1 MLSITRNKKSKHNK
15 ILLLAKSKSNR
26 IEAPISQALIDL
38 EISHE
43 EFITISKEKGKYEK
57 MKQDIR
63 AMKSSD
69 ELNKIK
75 DMLKIKKILF
85 LFRLISAERYK
96 NAQAYFLRIRNTDEI
111 WLWKIYMMV
120 QVLKTCLV

>member
-1 MLSITRNKKSKHNK
+1 
-15 ILLLAKSKSNR
+15 
-26 IEAPISQALIDL
+26 
-38 EISHE
+38 
-43 EFITISKEKGKYEK
+43 

-111 WLWKIYMMV
+111 WL
-120 QVLKTCLV
+120 